1 MCGIAGWVGLVPNGA
16 KVAPQMLNCLRHR
29 GPDAEGIKIWDDAA
43 LLHARLSIIDLE
55 PTGAQ
60 PMPNEDGTVWTI
72 FNGEIYNHHEL
83 RDELIQRGHSFR
95 GRADTEILAHLYEE
109 EGSNFIHKL
118 RGMFTLA
125 IYDSRR
131 KIMVVARDRFGI
143 KPLFYSLTPE
153 RFGFASEI
161 RALRALPG
169 IDATPNMQ
177 AVSDFAALFYI
188 PAPQTF
194 FKGISALM
202 PGEVLELQFQGDQV
216 ACKRRMYHTWEIAP
230 NYDLSMD
237 EAVEQA
243 EALCDI
249 AVRRQLES
257 DVPLGAMLSGGIDSS
272 LVCASAN
279 AALDGT
285 LNTFNV
291 RFAESDYDE
300 TWAAVAVAEHI
311 GSNHHTLNVDNAQG
325 SWDYVTDMLNHAG
338 QPFADTSMFAVDSVS
353 KLMRQHVT
361 VALSGDGGDEG
372 YGGYKAYGRVSSLS
386 QFQRMPTWMWQNT
399 GKIASMGL
407 SVAAQIGVAPQH
419 LSARM
424 RDIAVSNDST
434 YLVQKMF
441 CVLPEEEHRL
451 LCRDIDVDP
460 IRRLFEPQ
468 WTNRAYA
475 SPAEQ
480 LSAQIAET
488 NLRVEM
494 PNAFLF
500 KTDIASMHRSLEIRV
515 PMLDED
521 MFQFGLSLRH
531 HLKVNHGQTKA
542 VLRRVAARKLP
553 AKVAQKPKHGFAI
566 PVDTW
571 VNADFKTQ
579 LRETLLGTNSNLPRF
594 FSPES
599 YKPIIEAF
607 VEGRPYPGVA
617 RSLLYRRAIM
627 LLSVHLAAA
636 A

>member
-1 MCGIAGWVGLVPNGA
+1 MKLGRIA
-16 KVAPQMLNCLRHR
+16 H
-29 GPDAEGIKIWDDAA
+29 
-43 LLHARLSIIDLE
+43 
-55 PTGAQ
+55 
-60 PMPNEDGTVWTI
+60 
-72 FNGEIYNHHEL
+72 
-83 RDELIQRGHSFR
+83 DELLIESGFIQGSAN
-95 GRADTEILAHLYEE
+95 RANT
-109 EGSNFIHKL
+109 SIHHVGWGNDVSAGAGLDKGL
-118 RGMFTLA
+118 LDQDGDGF
-125 IYDSRR
+125 
-131 KIMVVARDRFGI
+131 VV
-143 KPLFYSLTPE
+143 E
-153 RFGFASEI
+153 
-161 RALRALPG
+161 
-169 IDATPNMQ
+169 
-177 AVSDFAALFYI
+177 
-188 PAPQTF
+188 
-194 FKGISALM
+194 
-202 PGEVLELQFQGDQV
+202 
-216 ACKRRMYHTWEIAP
+216 
-230 NYDLSMD
+230 
-237 EAVEQA
+237 
-243 EALCDI
+243 DI
-249 AVRRQLES
+249 AVLVEQPVMAVAGEGIERDIASYADFRCCGLHRLDDCRDEPFQVDGFVAAVILLRGVDMRENRNRRDAEFAGADGGLGGFIDIQAVDARHRLHRDARFLAVMDDHAPDNIVRAGFCFPHKPPGPVMLTNATEAGARKGAG
-257 DVPLGAMLSGGIDSS
+257 DQRLGHGAFLLAPLGSGRSAESHEWERMALS
-272 LVCASAN
+272 